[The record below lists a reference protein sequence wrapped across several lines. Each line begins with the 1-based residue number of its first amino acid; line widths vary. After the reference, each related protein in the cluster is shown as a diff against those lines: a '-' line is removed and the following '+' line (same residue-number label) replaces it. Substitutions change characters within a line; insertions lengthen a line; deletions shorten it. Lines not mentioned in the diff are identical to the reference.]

1 MKFDEQKNETEI
13 GGNGFHGCD
22 QSTLYEILKDLKT
35 FKKQINKIILPLPPA
50 LECALG
56 LRIFLYNELFPCWI
70 YIKGTHSANIWVS
83 DIWR

>member
-1 MKFDEQKNETEI
+1 MKFDEQKNEIEI
-13 GGNGFHGCD
+13 GGNGFHGYD
-22 QSTLYEILKDLKT
+22 QSTLYEILRLKNIL
-35 FKKQINKIILPLPPA
+35 KANKIILLLPPA

-83 DIWR
+83 DIWM